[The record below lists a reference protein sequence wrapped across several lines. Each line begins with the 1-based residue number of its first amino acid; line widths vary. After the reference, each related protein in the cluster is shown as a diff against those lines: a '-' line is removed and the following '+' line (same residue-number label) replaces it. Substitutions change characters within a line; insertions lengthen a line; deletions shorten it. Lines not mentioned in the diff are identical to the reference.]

1 MITYKGRPIRTYIC
15 WLTLR
20 NICHIYYAHVA
31 IYVIYMSKY
40 MSYMIN
46 WFLYKC
52 IYGITYKGVW
62 TYILTY
68 ITKYMSYI
76 THTWQYMSIY
86 VTYMHHIC
94 TFRMGTKRCS
104 MFIFYFQRGYILS
117 LTYPYLIFFLKFTES
132 YCNNEYTQWAI
143 NFLLESNNEI
153 GTLCRGA

>member
-1 MITYKGRPIRTYIC
+1 MLTNITKYMSYMVNWFLYKCIYVITYKSRPIRTYIC

-31 IYVIYMSKY
+31 IYVTYMSKY

-52 IYGITYKGVW
+52 IYGITYKGIC

-86 VTYMHHIC
+86 VVYMHHIC
-94 TFRMGTKRCS
+94 TFRMGVT
-104 MFIFYFQRGYILS
+104 FELVTFQPVTFEPAT
-117 LTYPYLIFFLKFTES
+117 LTVSSVSPES
-132 YCNNEYTQWAI
+132 IQTDARNH
-143 NFLLESNNEI
+143 
-153 GTLCRGA
+153 R